1 MKRFNIKVFAV
12 LLLGAPLCLSSQAFA
27 SDDVNKAVESLAKLY
42 KVDKL
47 LIDTLFGS
55 FAATDSPANVSPKYI
70 YKSNKSGSS
79 GFKIK
84 GLKSLQYKID
94 PNQILG
100 LKNSGLS
107 YVFKIQF

>member
-47 LIDTLFGS
+47 LNQSLFGS
-55 FAATDSPANVSPKYI
+55 FAATDSPANVRPKYI
-70 YKSNKSGSS
+70 DKGN
-79 GFKIK
+79 IK
-84 GLKSLQYKID
+84 R
-94 PNQILG
+94 N
-100 LKNSGLS
+100 
-107 YVFKIQF
+107 